1 MTLKKIKKESY
12 RTCYKI
18 TLEMLGRV
26 NYCLEEIPNLP
37 PLNKK
42 T

>member
-18 TLEMLGRV
+18 SLEMLGHG